1 MSGQATH
8 PEDATWRPRANPWLV
23 ALVVTLAAFME
34 ILDTTI
40 VNVSLP
46 HIAGSVSVSYDD
58 ATWTLTSYLVANG
71 IVLTISGWLGRL
83 LGRKRYFLICIAMFT
98 VSSFLCGI
106 SDSLSQLIV
115 FRLMQGFF
123 GGGLQ
128 PNQQSIILDT
138 FEPAQRGRAFSVVA
152 VAVVIA
158 PVVGPTLGGWITDNY
173 TWRWIFFVNIPVG
186 LFAFFAVARLVEDP
200 PWVKRERSSLQ
211 DVDYIGLALITLG
224 LGCLQIMLDRG
235 EDLDWFGSPE
245 IRMFGLGAL
254 AGILGA
260 ILWLLYTDHP
270 VVNLRVYRDRNFAIG
285 SLMVF
290 AIFAILY
297 STAVLIPQ
305 LAQEH
310 LGYTAYLAGLILS
323 PGAVLVL
330 LLIPIVAKVL
340 LPKVQ
345 TRFIIAFGF
354 FSLGIA
360 LAYAY
365 FMVNPLMDFWTLC
378 LIRAA
383 QTFGLAFL
391 FVPSSTIAY
400 ATMPRELNNDA
411 TALYVMIRNIAGS
424 IGISLSTAM
433 VVNRSQVHQAFLSA
447 NLTPLNQPYAQLLAQ
462 ITNSLRALGF
472 APNSLQATAAGR
484 IEQTLHQ
491 QAAMLAYMDVF
502 AVCSIAAFMVV
513 PLTFLFRPSK
523 PGGAGAL
530 GGH

>member
-1 MSGQATH
+1 
-8 PEDATWRPRANPWLV
+8 
-23 ALVVTLAAFME
+23 
-34 ILDTTI
+34 
-40 VNVSLP
+40 
-46 HIAGSVSVSYDD
+46 
-58 ATWTLTSYLVANG
+58 
-71 IVLTISGWLGRL
+71 
-83 LGRKRYFLICIAMFT
+83 
-98 VSSFLCGI
+98 
-106 SDSLSQLIV
+106 
-115 FRLMQGFF
+115 
-123 GGGLQ
+123 
-128 PNQQSIILDT
+128 
-138 FEPAQRGRAFSVVA
+138 
-152 VAVVIA
+152 
-158 PVVGPTLGGWITDNY
+158 
-173 TWRWIFFVNIPVG
+173 
-186 LFAFFAVARLVEDP
+186 
-200 PWVKRERSSLQ
+200 
-211 DVDYIGLALITLG
+211 
-224 LGCLQIMLDRG
+224 
-235 EDLDWFGSPE
+235 
-245 IRMFGLGAL
+245 
-254 AGILGA
+254 
-260 ILWLLYTDHP
+260 
-270 VVNLRVYRDRNFAIG
+270 
-285 SLMVF
+285 MVF